1 MAVDPARVLR
11 FQPLQDGPG
20 TATPSGGGPGT
31 AGTRDGVRA
40 GRCGRTFC
48 RHASRSAGPLEPRQ
62 TRSRSFAKDTATNP
76 AFDHRASVRYRT
88 QMEATHAYG
97 RAIWCRHHYSASDDC
112 TEPCR
117 PCQDSIDRVQARLD
131 AITAKRAVQGPWR
144 PESID
149 ALRGY
154 QPTPRSIA
162 AAEGAGN
169 GSRVQR
175 ALNALDRARAADGSG
190 NVARCNAELNRA
202 ARALRS
208 PSY

>member
-1 MAVDPARVLR
+1 MPMAAR
-11 FQPLQDGPG
+11 FGAAIIIPLL
-20 TATPSGGGPGT
+20 TIAPSH
-31 AGTRDGVRA
+31 AG
-40 GRCGRTFC
+40 
-48 RHASRSAGPLEPRQ
+48 
-62 TRSRSFAKDTATNP
+62 
-76 AFDHRASVRYRT
+76 
-88 QMEATHAYG
+88 
-97 RAIWCRHHYSASDDC
+97 
-112 TEPCR
+112 

-131 AITAKRAVQGPWR
+131 AIIAKRAVQGPWR

-202 ARALRS
+202 TRALRS